1 MATSYQFWETLYVVL
16 MISRHI
22 NKKLND
28 LDNHDSV
35 VTHLEPDILGY
46 EVRWALGSITTNKA
60 SGGDRI
66 PAELFISLNDDSVK
80 VLHSIYQQ
88 IWETQ
93 QWPHDWKMSVFI
105 SIPEKGNAKECS
117 NYFTVALISYASKVM
132 LKILQVR
139 LQQCMNLELPG
150 VLAGFQRGR
159 GIRGQIANICW
170 IIEKAR
176 QFQKKNI
183 YFCFIDYAKAFDCVV
198 QNKLWKS
205 LKEMV
210 IPGHLP

>member
-1 MATSYQFWETLYVVL
+1 MVTALEAEILKCET
-16 MISRHI
+16 
-22 NKKLND
+22 K
-28 LDNHDSV
+28 
-35 VTHLEPDILGY
+35 
-46 EVRWALGSITTNKA
+46 WALGSITTNKA

-150 VLAGFQRGR
+150 VQAGFQRGR